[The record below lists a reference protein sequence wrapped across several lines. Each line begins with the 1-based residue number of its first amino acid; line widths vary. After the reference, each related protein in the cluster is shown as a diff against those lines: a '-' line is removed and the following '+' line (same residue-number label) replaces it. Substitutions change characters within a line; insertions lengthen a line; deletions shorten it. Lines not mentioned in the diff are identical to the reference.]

1 MDMGY
6 SEAELQELVQVGGL
20 IRFSVPVEGGFQKNP
35 ESREDKLAKLFD
47 PARMEQR
54 FAYFESLCLNALKR
68 QSNPNFRVAI
78 VIGEDMPEPYKRR
91 LEALLEDLPQ
101 ARLIEKPIMPHRRM
115 VQEAFDEIF
124 DKNTPLRFWFRFD
137 DDDALATDYIEQVW
151 NKIPQLLTIYGGLDP
166 VCLSFSQ
173 GLTLIGPADERQLVV
188 AHERSPLG
196 LGLGVLGPAEAHPLV
211 MRYNHMR
218 IHTHL
223 RTLIDPVPVMMLRSI
238 HTSNDSR
245 GILLPHI
252 LQERSEDEKREILRQ
267 RFGLDMDAVLAL

>member
-35 ESREDKLAKLFD
+35 ESREDKLAKLFA

-68 QSNPNFRVAI
+68 QTNPDFRVAI

-91 LEALLEDLPQ
+91 LEALLVELPQ

-115 VQEAFDEIF
+115 VQEAFEEIF

-173 GLTLIGPADERQLVV
+173 GLTLIGPADERRIVV

-196 LGLGVLGPAEAHPLV
+196 LGLGVLGPAGAHPLV

-252 LQERSEDEKREILRQ
+252 LQERSEDEKREILRL
-267 RFGLDMDAVLAL
+267 RFGLDMDAILAL

>member
-35 ESREDKLAKLFD
+35 ESREDKLAKLFA

-68 QSNPNFRVAI
+68 QTNPDFRVAI

-91 LEALLEDLPQ
+91 LEALLAELPQ

-115 VQEAFDEIF
+115 VQEAFEEIF

-173 GLTLIGPADERQLVV
+173 GLTLIGPADERRIVV

-196 LGLGVLGPAEAHPLV
+196 LGLGVLGPAGAHPLV

-252 LQERSEDEKREILRQ
+252 LQERSEAEKREILRL
-267 RFGLDMDAVLAL
+267 RFGLDMDAILAL